1 MMAEK
6 IVQLDTV
13 RPVRNRKKK
22 RGGVV
27 LLFVFIV
34 LIALATGAY
43 LLIVPERDTYTLTS
57 YQTAQVEKTTLEQT
71 VEGSGEVVIP
81 QKLILTSPEAGYS
94 GELLTDEGAD
104 VSDGTVLGR
113 IEVPDLED
121 SLEDSSFSLIDARS
135 TLSRLKEQNRIAI
148 ERMQRTLNRLEDA
161 VTDATDEVSRLES
174 LVAIN
179 ASRKSELETAQDAL
193 DSAVEE
199 RDEQVLQIEE
209 ETILNS
215 LAVEASERII
225 EELELQRERLQE
237 RIASAE
243 ITSPFDGTVLAIQD
257 VMTVSGSE
265 VEKGTALFTV
275 ADPLSARVELE
286 VSEKYARMI
295 DPGQEVTVNISGT
308 TYPGTVE
315 SVGAVAELASGS
327 LEATV
332 IVTVKPDTG
341 GATILQGATAA
352 AEFTVGAIDDALVL
366 PRGAFLSTG
375 SQQYVYAVN
384 GAQARKTQV
393 VYGDIQAT
401 KVEIVSGLQAG
412 DEVIVSGY
420 QNFIDHDVVELG
432 GNR

>member
-148 ERMQRTLNRLEDA
+148 DRMQRTLNRLEDA
-161 VTDATDEVSRLES
+161 VTDAMDEVSRLES

-179 ASRKSELETAQDAL
+179 ASRKSELETAQDAQ

-225 EELELQRERLQE
+225 EELELQRDRLQE

-375 SQQYVYAVN
+375 SQQYVYVVN

>member
-148 ERMQRTLNRLEDA
+148 DRMQRTLNRLEDA

-384 GAQARKTQV
+384 GSEARKTQV

>member
-148 ERMQRTLNRLEDA
+148 DRMQRTLNRLEDA

-179 ASRKSELETAQDAL
+179 ASRKSELETAQDAQ

-384 GAQARKTQV
+384 GSEARKTQV

>member
-375 SQQYVYAVN
+375 SQQYVCAVN